1 MPIRDMCG
9 YNKLVM
15 RGAKG
20 FSLIEVAV
28 AIALLALVF
37 GGTLAVF
44 DRGAIASRRTQQQ
57 AAAYSLARSFLE
69 QYSDWNSLDILDGSL
84 NGVVTNNTY
93 VNPPAPAALNN
104 IAYTP
109 SLAVSDGPTNP
120 TQLKR
125 LDITVSWTDGAIA
138 RSITIATLK
147 ADY

>member
-1 MPIRDMCG
+1 
-9 YNKLVM
+9 M
-15 RGAKG
+15 RQLRNTIG

-44 DRGAIASRRTQQQ
+44 NQGAIASRKTQQQ
-57 AAAYSLARSFLE
+57 AAAYGLARAFLE

-84 NGVVTNNTY
+84 DGVVTNNTY
-93 VNPPAPAALNN
+93 VNPPAPATLNN

-109 SLAVSDGPTNP
+109 SLAVSDGPVNP

-125 LDITVSWTDGAIA
+125 LDITISWIDGAIA

-147 ADY
+147 ANY

>member
-1 MPIRDMCG
+1 
-9 YNKLVM
+9 M
-15 RGAKG
+15 RYLRNTAG

-44 DRGAIASRRTQQQ
+44 NQGAIASRKTLQQ
-57 AAAYSLARSFLE
+57 AAAYGLARAFLE

-84 NGVVTNNTY
+84 DGAVTNNTY
-93 VNPPAPAALNN
+93 TNPPAPAALNN
-104 IAYTP
+104 ITYTP
-109 SLAVSDGPTNP
+109 SLTVSDGPINP

-125 LDITVSWTDGAIA
+125 LDITISWTDGVIA
-138 RSITIATLK
+138 RSITIAALK